1 MSVFSQS
8 TQQSN
13 TAPALRVVT
22 APPDCASFT
31 ADQIQA
37 LDDAS
42 AAWER
47 SGYSVALGEHP
58 YPPRNRRN
66 GRSDPRPALSAFRL

>member
-8 TQQSN
+8 TQQPH

-37 LDDAS
+37 LIDAS
-42 AAWER
+42 AEWER
-47 SGYSVALGEHP
+47 SGYSVALGEQ
-58 YPPRNRRN
+58 YAALRRKFQYAN
-66 GRSDPRPALSAFRL
+66 MIANLRGK